1 MRKTLCFSLSA
12 FALLAIQAGS
22 VALAQQAPSSQT
34 AAGGAEIVLPVTVR
48 DKKGE
53 LVNTLQKSDL
63 TLTVDGHAQPIESLT
78 RAANTPFR
86 IGLLID
92 TSRSMEGA
100 LKAEGTA
107 AGQFVDSML
116 PPKTESANRV
126 FLIHFDREVELL
138 EDFTAAPDKLHN
150 ELDDLGPTHP
160 SRNTD
165 EGPET
170 TDNPNPPVRP
180 GHNGTQLY
188 DAIYLAA
195 NDLMKTQQGH
205 KALIVFSD
213 GADHGSKVT
222 LNDAVDAADHS
233 GLAIYTIF
241 FKGESE
247 RERDPFSHPQRR
259 GGIGFPGGG
268 GGYPGGYPGSGGGR
282 KSPEPTSATGID
294 GKKIMQEIAT
304 RTGGHAYQARKTA
317 DLSPIYKLIDQ
328 ELRNQYQLTY
338 KPAKSMDDGAFHKV
352 AVTTEQKDWSVSTRE
367 GFYYPSA
374 NGSNDSEPR

>member
-1 MRKTLCFSLSA
+1 MRKTIFLSLSA
-12 FALLAIQAGS
+12 IASLAFQPGS
-22 VALAQQAPSSQT
+22 VTVAQQAPTLQT
-34 AAGGAEIVLPVTVR
+34 PAAPTEVILPVTVR

-78 RAANTPFR
+78 RGSDRPFR
-86 IGLLID
+86 IGLLVD
-92 TSRSMEGA
+92 TSRSMDSA

-107 AGQFVDSML
+107 AGHFVDSML
-116 PPKTESANRV
+116 PAKTDSANRI

-160 SRNTD
+160 TRNRD

-170 TDNPNPPVRP
+170 TDNPLPPVRP

-195 NDLMKTQQGH
+195 NELMKNQHGH

-222 LNDAVDAADHS
+222 MNDAVDAADRA

-241 FKGESE
+241 FKGQSE
-247 RERDPFSHPQRR
+247 RERDPFSQPQRR

-268 GGYPGGYPGSGGGR
+268 GGYPGGYPGGGSGR
-282 KSPEPTSATGID
+282 RTPEPTSATGID
-294 GKKIMQEIAT
+294 GRKIMQEIAT
-304 RTGGHAYQARKTA
+304 RTGGHAYLAKRTA
-317 DLSPIYKLIDQ
+317 DLDPIYKLIDQ

-352 AVTTEQKDWSVSTRE
+352 AITTGQKDWSVSTRE
-367 GFYYPSA
+367 GFYYPGTS
-374 NGSNDSEPR
+374 DSDAR